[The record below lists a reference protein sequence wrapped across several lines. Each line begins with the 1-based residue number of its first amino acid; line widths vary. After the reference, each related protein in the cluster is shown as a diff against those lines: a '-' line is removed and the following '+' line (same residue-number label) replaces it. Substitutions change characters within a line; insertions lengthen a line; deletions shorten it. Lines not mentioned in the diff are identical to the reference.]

1 MDGKRILA
9 SVAAVLAISAS
20 SSTGAA
26 QMAAPAR
33 ARHEPV
39 IETGDVDRFY
49 VLYDSAAGRPTA
61 DQLQAYLDEGST
73 GLTHLAK
80 VRRVTG
86 ARMADAMAARPEIYV
101 EARAC
106 ADHLPRV
113 SARVAEG
120 LARFIDQYPEAQF
133 PSATFVIGR
142 GRPVAVGSPVDGI
155 QVGLEALCA
164 THFINPDIE
173 DRFVGVLIHEYV
185 HTQQAPELTE
195 KEQFTVLEVSM
206 AEGVAEFV
214 TELMIGAPAYAYL
227 APQTRGRELE
237 IETAFVADQ
246 DKTDLSAWVYNSTP
260 EKPGDLGY
268 WVGYR
273 IAKAYYRN
281 APDKREALRQI
292 LQITDVKAFM
302 AASGWRPGMDLS

>member
-1 MDGKRILA
+1 MDGKWILA
-9 SVAAVLAISAS
+9 SVAAALAVAASAPS
-20 SSTGAA
+20 GAA
-26 QMAAPAR
+26 QVAAPDR
-33 ARHEPV
+33 AGHEPV

-49 VLYDSAAGRPTA
+49 TLYDSTAGRPTA
-61 DQLQAYLDEGST
+61 EQLQTYLDEGSS

-86 ARMADAMAARPEIYV
+86 TRMADAMTARPEIYV
-101 EARAC
+101 EARTC
-106 ADHLPRV
+106 AAHLPRV
-113 SARVAEG
+113 RVRVAEG
-120 LARFIDQYPEAQF
+120 LARFIDQYPEARF
-133 PSATFVIGR
+133 PPATFVIGR
-142 GRPVAVGSPVDGI
+142 GRPVAVGSPLDGI

-164 THFINPDIE
+164 TDFINPDIE

-195 KEQFTVLEVSM
+195 KEQYTVLEVSL

-281 APDKREALRQI
+281 APDKREALQQI
-292 LQITDVKAFM
+292 LGLTDVKAFV

>member
-26 QMAAPAR
+26 QMAPDR

-49 VLYDSAAGRPTA
+49 ALYDSAAGRPTA
-61 DQLQAYLDEGST
+61 DQLQAYLDEGSA

-113 SARVAEG
+113 RARVAEG

-164 THFINPDIE
+164 TDFINPDIE

-246 DKTDLSAWVYNSTP
+246 DKTDLSAWAYNSTP

-292 LQITDVKAFM
+292 LQLTDVKAFM

>member
-1 MDGKRILA
+1 LRTSLTAASQDEGDHMDGKWILA
-9 SVAAVLAISAS
+9 SVAAVLAVAAS
-20 SSTGAA
+20 SPSGAL
-26 QMAAPAR
+26 QPVAPDR
-33 ARHEPV
+33 AGHEPV

-49 VLYDSAAGRPTA
+49 ALYDISAGRPTA
-61 DQLQAYLDEGST
+61 EQLQAYLDGGST
-73 GLTHLAK
+73 GLMHLAK

-86 ARMADAMAARPEIYV
+86 ARMADAMASRPEIYV

-113 SARVAEG
+113 RARVAEG

-133 PSATFVIGR
+133 PPATFVIGR

-164 THFINPDIE
+164 TDFINPDIE

-195 KEQFTVLEVSM
+195 KEKYTVLEVSL

-227 APQTRGRELE
+227 EPQTRGRELE
-237 IETAFVADQ
+237 IETAFLADQ
-246 DKTDLSAWVYNSTP
+246 DKTHRS
-260 EKPGDLGY
+260 
-268 WVGYR
+268 R
-273 IAKAYYRN
+273 RC
-281 APDKREALRQI
+281 
-292 LQITDVKAFM
+292 
-302 AASGWRPGMDLS
+302 ASGRRPRSSL

>member
-9 SVAAVLAISAS
+9 NVAAVLAISAS

-26 QMAAPAR
+26 QMAPDR

-49 VLYDSAAGRPTA
+49 ALYDSAAGRPTA
-61 DQLQAYLDEGST
+61 DQLQAYLDEGSA

-113 SARVAEG
+113 RARVAEG

-164 THFINPDIE
+164 TDFINPDIE

-185 HTQQAPELTE
+185 HTQQEPELTE

-292 LQITDVKAFM
+292 LQITDVKTFM

>member
-1 MDGKRILA
+1 MDGMRILA
-9 SVAAVLAISAS
+9 GVAAVMVISAS
-20 SSTGAA
+20 PPASAA
-26 QMAAPAR
+26 QAPTPDR
-33 ARHEPV
+33 AGHEPV

-49 VLYDSAAGRPTA
+49 TLYDSTAGRPSTE
-61 DQLQAYLDEGST
+61 QLQAYLDGGSI

-86 ARMADAMAARPEIYV
+86 VRMAEAMAARPEIYV

-113 SARVAEG
+113 RARVAEG

-164 THFINPDIE
+164 TDFINPDIE

-195 KEQFTVLEVSM
+195 KEQFTVLEVSL

-214 TELMIGAPAYAYL
+214 TELLMGAPAYTYL
-227 APQTRGRELE
+227 EPQTRGRELE
-237 IETAFVADQ
+237 IETAFLADI
-246 DKTDLSAWVYNSTP
+246 DKTDLKDWVYNSTP

-268 WVGYR
+268 WAGYR
-273 IAKAYYRN
+273 IAKAYYRR
-281 APDKREALRQI
+281 APDKKAALRAI
-292 LQITDVKAFM
+292 LQMTDAKTFLAE
-302 AASGWRPGMDLS
+302 SGWRPGMNLD

>member
-26 QMAAPAR
+26 QMAPDR

-49 VLYDSAAGRPTA
+49 ALYDSAAGRPTA
-61 DQLQAYLDEGST
+61 DQLQAYLDEGSA

-86 ARMADAMAARPEIYV
+86 TRMADAMAARPEIYV

-113 SARVAEG
+113 RARVAEG

>member
-26 QMAAPAR
+26 QMTPDR

-49 VLYDSAAGRPTA
+49 ALYDSAAGRPTA

-113 SARVAEG
+113 RARVAEG

>member
-26 QMAAPAR
+26 QMAPDR

-49 VLYDSAAGRPTA
+49 ALYDSAAGRPTA
-61 DQLQAYLDEGST
+61 DQLQAYLDEGSA

-113 SARVAEG
+113 RARVAEG
-120 LARFIDQYPEAQF
+120 LARFIDQNPEAQF

-164 THFINPDIE
+164 TDFINPDIE

-281 APDKREALRQI
+281 APDKHEALRQI

>member
-1 MDGKRILA
+1 MTGKWILA
-9 SVAAVLAISAS
+9 SVAAVLAVAAS
-20 SSTGAA
+20 SPTGAA
-26 QMAAPAR
+26 QATAPGDAL
-33 ARHEPV
+33 HEPV
-39 IETGDVDRFY
+39 IETGDIDRFY
-49 VLYDSAAGRPTA
+49 ALYDSTAGRPTA
-61 DQLQAYLDEGST
+61 EQLQAYLDEGST

-86 ARMADAMAARPEIYV
+86 ARMAEAMTARPEIYV

-113 SARVAEG
+113 RARVAEG
-120 LARFIDQYPEAQF
+120 LARFISQYPEAQF
-133 PSATFVIGR
+133 PPATFVIGR
-142 GRPVAVGSPVDGI
+142 GRPVAVGSPIDGI

-164 THFINPDIE
+164 TDFINPDIE

-195 KEQFTVLEVSM
+195 KEQFTVLEVSL

-227 APQTRGRELE
+227 APQTQGREFE

-281 APDKREALRQI
+281 APDKGEALRQI
-292 LQITDVKAFM
+292 LGLTDVKAFV

>member
-1 MDGKRILA
+1 MDGKWILA
-9 SVAAVLAISAS
+9 SVAAALAVAASAQ
-20 SSTGAA
+20 TCAA
-26 QMAAPAR
+26 QAAAPGR
-33 ARHEPV
+33 LGHEPV

-49 VLYDSAAGRPTA
+49 ALYDRTAGRPTA
-61 DQLQAYLDEGST
+61 EQLQTYLDEGSS

-86 ARMADAMAARPEIYV
+86 ARMAEAMTARPEIYV

-113 SARVAEG
+113 RARVAEG
-120 LARFIDQYPEAQF
+120 LARFIEQYPEARF

-164 THFINPDIE
+164 TDFINPDIE

-195 KEQFTVLEVSM
+195 KEQYTVLEVSL

-227 APQTRGRELE
+227 APQTLGRELE

-281 APDKREALRQI
+281 APDKDEALRRI
-292 LQITDVKAFM
+292 LQLTDVKAFV
-302 AASGWRPGMDLS
+302 AESGWRPGMDLS

>member
-1 MDGKRILA
+1 
-9 SVAAVLAISAS
+9 
-20 SSTGAA
+20 
-26 QMAAPAR
+26 
-33 ARHEPV
+33 
-39 IETGDVDRFY
+39 
-49 VLYDSAAGRPTA
+49 
-61 DQLQAYLDEGST
+61 
-73 GLTHLAK
+73 
-80 VRRVTG
+80 
-86 ARMADAMAARPEIYV
+86 
-101 EARAC
+101 
-106 ADHLPRV
+106 
-113 SARVAEG
+113 
-120 LARFIDQYPEAQF
+120 
-133 PSATFVIGR
+133 
-142 GRPVAVGSPVDGI
+142 
-155 QVGLEALCA
+155 
-164 THFINPDIE
+164 
-173 DRFVGVLIHEYV
+173 VGVLIHEYV

-292 LQITDVKAFM
+292 LQLTDVKAFM

>member
-1 MDGKRILA
+1 MDGKWILA
-9 SVAAVLAISAS
+9 SVAAGLAISAS
-20 SSTGAA
+20 SLTVAA
-26 QMAAPAR
+26 QAQTSDR
-33 ARHEPV
+33 ASHEPV

-49 VLYDSAAGRPTA
+49 ALYDSAAGRPTA
-61 DQLQAYLDEGST
+61 EQLQAYLDGGST

-113 SARVAEG
+113 RARVAEG
-120 LARFIDQYPEAQF
+120 LARFIDEYPEAQF

-164 THFINPDIE
+164 TDFINPDIE

-195 KEQFTVLEVSM
+195 KEQYTVLEVSL

-214 TELMIGAPAYAYL
+214 TELLMGAPAYTYL
-227 APQTRGRELE
+227 EPQTRGRELE
-237 IETAFVADQ
+237 IETAFLADI
-246 DKTDLSAWVYNSTP
+246 DKTDLKDWVYNSTP

-268 WVGYR
+268 WAGYR
-273 IAKAYYRN
+273 IAKAYYRR
-281 APDKREALRQI
+281 APDKKAALQAI
-292 LQITDVKAFM
+292 LQMTDAKTFLAE
-302 AASGWRPGMDLS
+302 SGWRPGMNLD

>member
-1 MDGKRILA
+1 MGGRRILA
-9 SVAAVLAISAS
+9 SVAAALAFAAATPINAAEPVTPDRAS
-20 SSTGAA
+20 
-26 QMAAPAR
+26 
-33 ARHEPV
+33 HEPV
-39 IETGDVDRFY
+39 VETSDIERFY
-49 VLYDSAAGRPTA
+49 ALYDSTAGRPTA
-61 DQLQAYLDEGST
+61 EQLQAYLDGGST
-73 GLTHLAK
+73 GLVHLAQ

-86 ARMADAMAARPEIYV
+86 ARMAEAMAARPEIYV

-106 ADHLPRV
+106 AEHLPRV
-113 SARVAEG
+113 RARVAEG

-133 PSATFVIGR
+133 PPATFVIGR

-164 THFINPDIE
+164 TDFINPDIE

-195 KEQFTVLEVSM
+195 KEQYTVLEVSL

-214 TELMIGAPAYAYL
+214 TELMMGAPAYTYL
-227 APQTRGRELE
+227 EPQTRGRELK

-246 DKTDLSAWVYNSTP
+246 DKTDLTAWVYNSTP

-292 LQITDVKAFM
+292 LQMTDVKAFM
-302 AASGWRPGMDLS
+302 AASGWRPGVDLS

>member
-1 MDGKRILA
+1 MDGKWILA
-9 SVAAVLAISAS
+9 NAVAALVMAAS
-20 SSTGAA
+20 SPTCAA
-26 QMAAPAR
+26 QMEAPDR
-33 ARHEPV
+33 PLHEPV
-39 IETGDVDRFY
+39 IETGDIERFY
-49 VLYDSAAGRPTA
+49 ALYDSTAGRPTA
-61 DQLQAYLDEGST
+61 EQLQAYLDEGSS

-113 SARVAEG
+113 RTRVAEG
-120 LARFIDQYPEAQF
+120 LARFIDQYPEARF

-164 THFINPDIE
+164 TDFINPDIE

-195 KEQFTVLEVSM
+195 KEQYTVLEVSL

-281 APDKREALRQI
+281 APDKDEALRQI
-292 LQITDVKAFM
+292 LQLTDVKAFV